1 MNDEKKLALRNVD
14 ADMIDKG
21 LEVCTNGDACRSCPY
36 WIYGGDC
43 VNILMKDARAHIYQL
58 KNGGELPDA
67 VEG

>member
-1 MNDEKKLALRNVD
+1 MSDENKLALRNVD

-21 LEVCTNGDACRSCPY
+21 LEVCTNGDACRGCPY

-58 KNGGELPDA
+58 KNGEATPA
-67 VEG
+67 PVEV